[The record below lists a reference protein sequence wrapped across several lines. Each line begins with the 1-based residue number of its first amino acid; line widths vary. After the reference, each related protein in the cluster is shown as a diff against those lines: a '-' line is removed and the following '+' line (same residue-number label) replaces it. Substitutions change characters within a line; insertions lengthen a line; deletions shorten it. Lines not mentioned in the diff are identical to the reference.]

1 MHTECR
7 NNTPSASSLPLT
19 PSLPPLRS
27 IFSLAILGF
36 AVQDRLIIKFTK
48 YAKLLAQNNN
58 NSNKKAG
65 RHAGRQKFS
74 IINKYEQIIERPNNN
89 ENIIIIDLLF

>member
-7 NNTPSASSLPLT
+7 NNTPSAAASSLP
-19 PSLPPLRS
+19 PPNTIPPPFHIIVSSAL
-27 IFSLAILGF
+27 LEF
-36 AVQDRLIIKFTK
+36 ALQARLIIKFTK

-58 NSNKKAG
+58 KAG
-65 RHAGRQKFS
+65 GQKFS
-74 IINKYEQIIERPNNN
+74 IINKHEQIIERPNNN